1 MRYILILMLIILS
14 SCKTQKTVLNTTVS
28 DTINYDQ
35 YEKDFLD
42 WVMKL
47 PEPNRTILL
56 KEYIYNKSEFDLM
69 NKKNFQ

>member
-1 MRYILILMLIILS
+1 MRYILILLMILS
-14 SCKTQKTVLNTTVS
+14 SCKTQKPVLNTTVS

-47 PEPNRTILL
+47 PESDRNNIL
-56 KEYIYNKSEFDLM
+56 KEYIYNKSEFDSM

>member
-1 MRYILILMLIILS
+1 M
-14 SCKTQKTVLNTTVS
+14 LNTPVS
-28 DTINYDQ
+28 DTINYEE

-42 WVMKL
+42 RVMKL

>member
-1 MRYILILMLIILS
+1 MKYILILMLIILS
-14 SCKTQKTVLNTTVS
+14 SCKTQKTVLNTPVS
-28 DTINYDQ
+28 DTINYEE

-47 PEPNRTILL
+47 PESDRNNIL
-56 KEYIYNKSEFDLM
+56 KEYIYNKSEFDSM

>member
-14 SCKTQKTVLNTTVS
+14 SCKTQKPVANIPVS
-28 DTINYDQ
+28 NTINYEE

-47 PEPNRTILL
+47 PEPNRTIIL
-56 KEYIYNKSEFDLM
+56 KEYIFNKSEFDSM
-69 NKKNFQ
+69 NRKNF

>member
-14 SCKTQKTVLNTTVS
+14 SCKTQKAVLNTTVS

-47 PEPNRTILL
+47 PESDRNNIL
-56 KEYIYNKSEFDLM
+56 KEYIYNKSEFDSM

>member
-14 SCKTQKTVLNTTVS
+14 SCKTQKTVLNTPVS
-28 DTINYDQ
+28 DTINYEE

-47 PEPNRTILL
+47 PESDRNNIL
-56 KEYIYNKSEFDLM
+56 KEYIYNKSEFDSM

>member
-1 MRYILILMLIILS
+1 MRYILILMLMILS
-14 SCKTQKTVLNTTVS
+14 SCKTQKPVINVPVS
-28 DTINYDQ
+28 NTINYEE

-56 KEYIYNKSEFDLM
+56 KEYIYNKSEFDSM
-69 NKKNFQ
+69 NRKNF

>member
-28 DTINYDQ
+28 DTINYEE

-47 PEPNRTILL
+47 PESDRNNIL
-56 KEYIYNKSEFDLM
+56 KEYIYNKSEFDSM

>member
-1 MRYILILMLIILS
+1 M
-14 SCKTQKTVLNTTVS
+14 LNTPVS

>member
-1 MRYILILMLIILS
+1 MLIILS
-14 SCKTQKTVLNTTVS
+14 SCKTQKTVLNTSVS

-47 PEPNRTILL
+47 PESDRNNIL
-56 KEYIYNKSEFDLM
+56 KEYIYNKSEFDSM

>member
-1 MRYILILMLIILS
+1 M
-14 SCKTQKTVLNTTVS
+14 LNTPVS

-42 WVMKL
+42 WVMRL
-47 PEPNRTILL
+47 PESDRNNIL
-56 KEYIYNKSEFDLM
+56 KEYIYNKSEFDSM

>member
-1 MRYILILMLIILS
+1 MRYILILLMILS
-14 SCKTQKTVLNTTVS
+14 SCKTQKPVLNTTVS

-56 KEYIYNKSEFDLM
+56 KEYFYNKSEFDLM

>member
-14 SCKTQKTVLNTTVS
+14 SCKTQKPVVNAPVS
-28 DTINYDQ
+28 NTINYEE

-42 WVMKL
+42 WLMKL

-56 KEYIYNKSEFDLM
+56 KEYIYNKSEFDSM
-69 NKKNFQ
+69 NKNNF